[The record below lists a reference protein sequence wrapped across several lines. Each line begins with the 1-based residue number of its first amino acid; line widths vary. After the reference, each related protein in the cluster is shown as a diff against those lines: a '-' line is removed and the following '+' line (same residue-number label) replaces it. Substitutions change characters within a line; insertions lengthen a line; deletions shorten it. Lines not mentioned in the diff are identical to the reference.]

1 MAVPSGLAF
10 YQALID
16 ALPDG
21 VLIADRRGAI
31 VYANRQLAQLCGYST
46 EELLG
51 ITVEGLVP
59 AALAPRHQ
67 RNRAAYSRAGR
78 PVRPMGTHLQIR
90 LATKEG
96 REIPVDIALSPMSGD
111 GELVVAAVREA
122 GERVRAQERL
132 AAIAQ
137 VADATLRG
145 AEDGGVLELIAGQAR
160 RLVSA
165 QLALVAEAQDGR
177 EELVVTAVDGESR
190 EPLLGE
196 RIPVRNSLKG
206 AVMTSGEPWMT
217 ADAARERRAHLP
229 LIIRAGFGPLM
240 IVPLGAGEHT
250 HGVLSIGRLTGG
262 LPFGPQDLAV
272 ASAFA
277 SQAVVALEFG
287 RARDELQRLAIL
299 GDRERIGRELHD
311 GVIQSLFAVGMNLQ
325 AAAITVAPEL
335 RDRLERAV
343 TDIDGAIR
351 DLRNYIFGLRPGL
364 LADRQLARV
373 MDNLAERLE
382 AESGLVV
389 AVDVDPNAAALL
401 TPRAGDVV
409 QLLREALSNVAR
421 HAGAETCR
429 ITLRQE
435 ANEAV
440 LVVEDDGHGFDP
452 EPVAAGQGLDNM
464 RARVAAIG
472 GRLEVQTAPE
482 RGTALT
488 FRLPL

>member
-1 MAVPSGLAF
+1 MAVPSGPAF
-10 YQALID
+10 YEALIA

-31 VYANRQLAQLCGYST
+31 VYANRQLAQLSGYAS

-51 ITVEGLVP
+51 MTVDDLVP
-59 AALAPRHQ
+59 AAFAPRHH
-67 RNRAAYSRAGR
+67 RNRAAYYRTGR

-90 LATKEG
+90 LATKDG

-111 GELVVAAVREA
+111 SELVVAAVREA
-122 GERVRAQERL
+122 SERVRVQERL
-132 AAIAQ
+132 TAIAQ
-137 VADATLRG
+137 VADAILRG
-145 AEDGGVLELIAGQAR
+145 AEAGGVLELIAGQAR

-177 EELVVTAVDGESR
+177 DELLVTAVDGESR

-217 ADAARERRAHLP
+217 VDAARESRAHLP
-229 LIIRAGFGPLM
+229 LIDRAGFGPLM
-240 IVPLGAGEHT
+240 IVPLAAGEHS
-250 HGVLSIGRLTGG
+250 HGVLSIGRHTGG
-262 LPFGPQDLAV
+262 PPFGPQDLAV

-325 AAAITVAPEL
+325 AVAISASPEL
-335 RDRLERAV
+335 QARLERAV
-343 TDIDGAIR
+343 TEIDAAIR

-364 LADRQLARV
+364 LADRQLSQV
-373 MDNLAERLE
+373 MATLADQLE
-382 AESGLVV
+382 SESGLAV
-389 AVDVDPNAAALL
+389 AVDLDPNLAAVL

-421 HAGAETCR
+421 HSGAETCR
-429 ITLRQE
+429 ITLRRE

-440 LVVEDDGHGFDP
+440 LVVDDDGHGFNP
-452 EPVAAGQGLDNM
+452 ASVEAGQGLDNM
-464 RARVAAIG
+464 RARADAIG
-472 GRLEVQTAPE
+472 GSLEVETAAE
-482 RGTALT
+482 RGTTLT
-488 FRLPL
+488 FRFPI